1 MKILLVEPATDD
13 LEIERSILG
22 DQLTTDMSSTDQIKV
37 AVVHQT
43 IVDSEFL
50 AQFRGLRGV
59 VRQGVGYD
67 KVCLESCRD
76 RGIVVSNVPDYCVG
90 EVADTTLAMILDMLR
105 GIREIESCLKKNPQR
120 WQSLAL
126 KRVRSTSQLTLGVIG
141 AGRIGDAVL
150 RRAEPFGFQR
160 IFYDPAV
167 NACQGAESV
176 SDLDT
181 LLGLADIVSLHVPGN
196 KQNRGMV
203 DGTFIAK
210 MKRGAM
216 FVNTARGM
224 LVADDALLL
233 DAICQGQLSAIAL
246 DVLPEEPPSQ
256 SVLFEAWRNNLAEI
270 EGRVCITPHVA
281 FHSAEASARVRQY
294 AAEEAL
300 RVFEDRVARYSV
312 FE

>member
-1 MKILLVEPATDD
+1 MKILLVEPATDG

-22 DQLTTDMSSTDQIKV
+22 DQLTTDTSLADQIKV

-50 AQFRGLRGV
+50 GQFRSLRGV

-67 KVCLESCRD
+67 KVCLEACHD
-76 RGIVVSNVPDYCVG
+76 RGVVVSNVPDYCVG
-90 EVADTTLAMILDMLR
+90 EVADTALAMILDMLR
-105 GIREIESCLKKNPQR
+105 GIREIEFFLKKNPQR

-150 RRAEPFGFQR
+150 RRAEPFGFRR

-176 SDLDT
+176 SDLDS

-216 FVNTARGM
+216 LVNTARGM

-233 DAICQGQLSAIAL
+233 DAICQGQLSAVAL
-246 DVLPEEPPSQ
+246 DVLPEEPPSK

-300 RVFEDRVARYSV
+300 RILEERVARYSV